1 LGKPGYFRIG
11 LAAELALFRQ
21 PKVIMAALAI
31 IFVPSLYV
39 LIYVSSVWDPYGNL
53 GQLRA
58 ALVNEDVP
66 VVHGGRE
73 INLGAEIVA
82 TLEKDKPFGFVR
94 YAAPAAARQAVRD
107 GEVFF
112 ALTIPADFS
121 RNALGGTQPA
131 PLNIILSEGGNYT
144 ASIFSQRFGLELA
157 HTINEKIARE
167 RWALLVGGEEGQS
180 DVVTLRSGL
189 HSLQA
194 GGKRVA
200 GGAARIH
207 AGSVRLSDGLVRA
220 QAGVTKLAQGAAPLS
235 DGAARLTAGMK
246 QVETAVAS
254 IRTSLPDDAKL
265 GELAN
270 GSRKLA
276 SGAAQ
281 LNQGLGQLEAG
292 VPKLEAGAA
301 ELQAGAAKVPFFGGK
316 LAAGT
321 GRLRDGIGTFADG
334 ISRAAKG
341 SAQLNDGM
349 IRLDS
354 AIQPLSAG
362 LVRLNAGLSTL
373 SEKLPPADQLDL
385 FDHSMTQLRAGSI
398 SLSAGLDQL
407 AAGASRLETGS
418 SELAGGADRLAAGL
432 DEAATRFDAGFG
444 HATAALLAAPVEI
457 KVDAGIAPVANNGQ
471 AFAPYFS
478 ALSIWIGAVM
488 MSFVFYLRRLPES
501 QRTATAPVKWFA
513 KAAPLLVLGVLQAG
527 VVVGVLKLLLAFNFS
542 HPWSVLL
549 AAVLG
554 SVCFVSILL
563 CLMSILGDAGRLLA
577 VILLILQLASSGG
590 IYPIELSPE
599 FYQKVHGYLPFTY
612 LVHSFRATMFDAFDG
627 RWGHAAGAL
636 GAFTVTVMILSMLL
650 ARWKY
655 VPNEGYGPAVEF

>member
-1 LGKPGYFRIG
+1 M
-11 LAAELALFRQ
+11 ALFRQ
-21 PKVIMAALAI
+21 PKVILAALAI

-53 GQLRA
+53 GRLRA

-66 VVHGGRE
+66 VLHAGRE
-73 INLGAEIVA
+73 INLGAEVAA
-82 TLEKDKPFGFVR
+82 TLEKEKPFGFVR
-94 YAAPAAARQAVRD
+94 YATPAAARRAVRD

-121 RNALGGTQPA
+121 RTALGGTQPA
-131 PLNIILSEGGNYT
+131 PLTIVLSEGGNYT
-144 ASIFSQRFGLELA
+144 ASIFSKRFGLELA
-157 HTINEKIARE
+157 HTVNEKIARE
-167 RWALLVGGEEGQS
+167 RWAMLVGGETGQP
-180 DVVTLRSGL
+180 DAGTLRSGL
-189 HSLQA
+189 QSLQA

-200 GGAARIH
+200 EGAARVH
-207 AGSVRLSDGLVRA
+207 AGGARLRDGLVRA
-220 QAGVTKLAQGAAPLS
+220 EEGGKKLAQGAGPLS
-235 DGAARLTAGMK
+235 DGATRLTAGMK

-254 IRTSLPDDAKL
+254 IRISLPDDAKL
-265 GELAN
+265 GELAD
-270 GSRKLA
+270 GSRDLA
-276 SGAAQ
+276 HGATQ
-281 LNQGLGQLEAG
+281 LNQGLGRLETG
-292 VPKLEAGAA
+292 VPRLEAGAG

-316 LAAGT
+316 LAAGS
-321 GRLRDGIGTFADG
+321 GRLRDGIGTFSDG

-341 SAQLNDGM
+341 STELNDGM

-354 AIQPLSAG
+354 AVQPLSAG
-362 LVRLNAGLSTL
+362 LVRLNAGLATL
-373 SEKLPPADQLDL
+373 SAKLPPADQLEL
-385 FDHSMTQLRAGSI
+385 FDHSMAQLRDGSV

-407 AAGASRLETGS
+407 AAGATQLETGS
-418 SELAGGADRLAAGL
+418 RELAGGADRLAAGL

-444 HATAALLAAPVEI
+444 HATAALLAAPVEV

-501 QRTATAPVKWFA
+501 QRSAAAPVKWFA

-527 VVVGVLKLLLAFNFS
+527 VVIGVLKLLLAFNFS

-563 CLMSILGDAGRLLA
+563 CLMSLLGDAGRLLA
-577 VILLILQLASSGG
+577 VILLILQLAASGG

-599 FYQKVHGYLPFTY
+599 FYQKVQGYLPFTY
-612 LVHSFRATMFDAFDG
+612 LVHLFRATMFDAFDG
-627 RWGHAAGAL
+627 RWGHAARAL
-636 GAFTVTVMILSMLL
+636 GAFAVTAMILSMVL

-655 VPNEGYGPAVEF
+655 VPNESYGPAVEF

>member
-1 LGKPGYFRIG
+1 MG

-39 LIYVSSVWDPYGNL
+39 LIYVSSVWAPYDNL
-53 GQLRA
+53 WQLRA

-66 VVHGGRE
+66 VQHAGRE
-73 INLGAEIVA
+73 VNLGAEVAA
-82 TLEKDKPFGFVR
+82 TLEKQQPFGFVR
-94 YAAPAAARQAVRD
+94 YATPEAARQAVRD
-107 GEVFF
+107 GEAFF

-121 RNALGGTQPA
+121 RTALGGMQPA
-131 PLNIILSEGGNYT
+131 PLTMVLSEGGNYT
-144 ASIFSQRFGLELA
+144 ASIFSRRFGLELA
-157 HTINEKIARE
+157 HTVNEKIARE
-167 RWALLVGGEEGQS
+167 RWAMVVGGEAS
-180 DVVTLRSGL
+180 PPDAVTLRSGL
-189 HSLQA
+189 HLLQA

-200 GGAARIH
+200 EGAARVNE
-207 AGSVRLSDGLVRA
+207 GSVRLRDGLARA
-220 QAGVTKLAQGAAPLS
+220 QAGGREIAQGAAPLS
-235 DGAARLTAGMK
+235 DGATRLTAGMK
-246 QVETAVAS
+246 QVEAAVAS
-254 IRTSLPDDAKL
+254 IRSSLPDDAKL
-265 GELAN
+265 AELAD
-270 GSRKLA
+270 GSRDLA
-276 SGAAQ
+276 HGTAQ
-281 LNQGLGQLEAG
+281 LKDGLGRLEAG
-292 VPKLEAGAA
+292 VPRLESGAI
-301 ELQAGAAKVPFFGGK
+301 ELQAGAAKVPLFGGK

-321 GRLRDGIGTFADG
+321 GRLRDGIGVFSDG

-341 SAQLNDGM
+341 STELNDGM

-362 LVRLNAGLSTL
+362 LVRLNAGLVTL
-373 SEKLPPADQLDL
+373 SEKLPPTDQLDL
-385 FDHSMTQLRAGSI
+385 FDHSMTQLRDGSV
-398 SLSAGLDQL
+398 SLSSGLDQL
-407 AAGASRLETGS
+407 AGGATQLETGS
-418 SELAGGADRLAAGL
+418 RELTGGADRLAAGL

-444 HATAALLAAPVEI
+444 HATAALLAAPVEV
-457 KVDAGIAPVANNGQ
+457 KVDASIAPVANNGQ

-501 QRTATAPVKWFA
+501 QRSAPAPVRWFA
-513 KAAPLLVLGVLQAG
+513 KATPLFVLGVLQAG

-563 CLMSILGDAGRLLA
+563 CLMSLLGDAGRLLA
-577 VILLILQLASSGG
+577 VILLILQLAASGG

-599 FYQKVHGYLPFTY
+599 FYQRVSDYLPFTH
-612 LVHSFRATMFDAFDG
+612 LVHLFRATMFDAFNG
-627 RWGHAAGAL
+627 RWGHASAAL
-636 GAFTVTVMILSMLL
+636 GAFAVTAMIVSMLL

-655 VPNEGYGPAVEF
+655 VPNETYGPAVEF